1 MKCLTV
7 RWRVSLREF
16 LLKIEQSKPPAERLT
31 GLKRNIKQ
39 QQASNKKIPKYL
51 FQDDVVQRV

>member
-31 GLKRNIKQ
+31 GLERNIKQ

>member
-31 GLKRNIKQ
+31 GLERNIKQ
-39 QQASNKKIPKYL
+39 QQASNTKIPKYL